1 MLEGYNF
8 DDQEDSESEDDDDDS
23 TSDKEYL
30 RNMYEYDD

>member
-30 RNMYEYDD
+30 RNMYEYDH